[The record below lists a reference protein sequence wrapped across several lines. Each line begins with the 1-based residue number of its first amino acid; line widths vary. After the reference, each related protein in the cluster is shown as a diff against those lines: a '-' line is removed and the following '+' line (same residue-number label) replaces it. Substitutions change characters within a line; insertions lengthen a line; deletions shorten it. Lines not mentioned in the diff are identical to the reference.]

1 MAVPCR
7 ACGRP
12 AEAVIRTWGD
22 PTIHKYCH
30 KDRSVPSCEVPSD
43 RATAHRWEQEE
54 EGPGGG
60 LRQMTVEEFLAI
72 RRATG
77 KDDPPGIRIEL

>member
-12 AEAVIRTWGD
+12 AEAVIRTWNSD
-22 PTIHKYCH
+22 RVVHKYCH
-30 KDRSVPSCEVPSD
+30 KDRTVPGCEVPSD
-43 RATAHRWEQEE
+43 RDTAHRWEWEE

-60 LRQMTVEEFLAI
+60 LRQMTVDEFLAI
-72 RRATG
+72 RRSTG
-77 KDDPPGIRIEL
+77 KEDPPILRI